1 MSLKILEFQTKDN
14 QYILDGVTGSVFAVD
29 DIIIECLKRYETSK
43 SYDELYDQLKKEFS
57 DQYKIKSALS
67 FVKKYSEK
75 GAFYVQLDKE
85 KNKWTRGIRFHK
97 KLVTDILKAGY
108 TQQLVLNITEDC
120 NMRCKYCY
128 LSETYKHTRNRTS
141 EFMSEET
148 AIKSLDYFFELIR
161 QISKFNPGKK
171 CAITFYGGEALLNF
185 PVIKK
190 SIEYAKSNCPVTP
203 MFNITTN
210 GTLLCGEIA
219 DYLVKNE
226 VAISVSLDGSREEHD
241 RNRVDAMKNGTFDTI
256 IRNIK
261 ALKRKYPDYHKINL
275 TCVYDYNSDLEENDD
290 FFAQEEELP
299 LVGMVSPVVENGTDY
314 YQQFSELQID
324 TFRKKYSA
332 MLEKYISHKIHN
344 EKMSSYL
351 EMLLEMQLV
360 GVLMKIRGG
369 DQRLPVIPYTGTCIP
384 GMKISVR
391 PDGKFDMCEKINGTM
406 PIGDIENGIDV
417 EAVSE
422 IIKSYNNIVTSDCYK
437 CPINRQC
444 GICFAQSCGNG
455 KFEKPAC
462 DNIIASYKMC
472 LSIAYTVLEQNPHA
486 YDGFLYR
493 DEWLLN
499 T

>member
-43 SYDELYDQLKKEFS
+43 SYDELYDELKKEYS
-57 DQYKIKSALS
+57 DQYKIKAALS
-67 FVKKYSEK
+67 FVKKYSKK

-85 KNKWTRGIRFHK
+85 KNKWTRGVRFHN
-97 KLVTDILKAGY
+97 KLVRDILKAGY

-141 EFMSEET
+141 EIMSEET
-148 AIKSLDYFFELIR
+148 AIKSLDYFFELLR
-161 QISKFNPGKK
+161 QIAKFNPGKK

-185 PVIKK
+185 EVIKK

-261 ALKRKYPDYHKINL
+261 AFKRKYPDYHKINL

-314 YQQFSELQID
+314 YDDFSQLQVY
-324 TFRKKYSA
+324 TFRKLYSA
-332 MLEKYISHKIHN
+332 ML
-344 EKMSSYL
+344 
-351 EMLLEMQLV
+351 
-360 GVLMKIRGG
+360 
-369 DQRLPVIPYTGTCIP
+369 
-384 GMKISVR
+384 
-391 PDGKFDMCEKINGTM
+391 
-406 PIGDIENGIDV
+406 
-417 EAVSE
+417 
-422 IIKSYNNIVTSDCYK
+422 
-437 CPINRQC
+437 
-444 GICFAQSCGNG
+444 
-455 KFEKPAC
+455 
-462 DNIIASYKMC
+462 
-472 LSIAYTVLEQNPHA
+472 
-486 YDGFLYR
+486 
-493 DEWLLN
+493 
-499 T
+499 